1 MLVKIGETIYDPEN
15 QPIMLILTKEDKK
28 NIKNMSKLN
37 DKYLQYPDTM
47 SDEEAKAFM
56 KT

>member
-47 SDEEAKAFM
+47 SDEEAKVFM